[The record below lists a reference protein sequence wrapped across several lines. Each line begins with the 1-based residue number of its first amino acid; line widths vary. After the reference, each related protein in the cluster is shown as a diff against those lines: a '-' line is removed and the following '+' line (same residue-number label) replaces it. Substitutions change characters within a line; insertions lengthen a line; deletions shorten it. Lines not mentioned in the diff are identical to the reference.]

1 MKILAGSV
9 VFAVVMILINSRHS
23 TPIHDDT
30 PTPNNFHEAITSQ
43 FNDNIRDVSARL
55 LETEK
60 KLEQMHKENKSLQK
74 QLKQP
79 IQEASHTLQD
89 ELQTLKEKL
98 SALTDHQT
106 QSYPMEGTQ
115 AP

>member
-1 MKILAGSV
+1 MNKNKGIKILAGSV
-9 VFAVVMILINSRHS
+9 VFAVVMILIKVVMILINSRHS

-30 PTPNNFHEAITSQ
+30 PNPNNFHEAITSQ

-79 IQEASHTLQD
+79 IPYAT
-89 ELQTLKEKL
+89 
-98 SALTDHQT
+98 
-106 QSYPMEGTQ
+106 G
-115 AP
+115 